1 MLLFLGCIMQ
11 CLAGSLV
18 HPKVVKDS
26 PVENQEIR
34 LVEGLVQLAVNVT
47 TSHTATARL

>member
-18 HPKVVKDS
+18 HH
-26 PVENQEIR
+26 QEIR